1 MPRVYLGLGSNVEP
15 EKNFCSCMVALL
27 GRFELVVASRVYQT
41 PAEGF
46 VSADF
51 LNAVVCIDTER
62 SVDVLRNSLRSIE
75 REHGRRRSQSEK
87 FNSRTLDIDLLLYDD
102 LVCEEEHYRLPHRDI
117 LTYGF
122 VLYPLSE
129 IAPDAQHPV
138 LKQSFQTLAAESAL
152 NRNMTAVQLDCVH
165 WPSNTQ

>member
-15 EKNFCSCMVALL
+15 EKNICSCLAALL
-27 GRFELVVASRVYQT
+27 ERFELVAASRVYQT

-46 VSADF
+46 VGADF
-51 LNAVVCIDTER
+51 LNAVVALETEY
-62 SVDVLRNSLRSIE
+62 SVDALRISLRSIE

-102 LVCEEEHYRLPHRDI
+102 WVVEEANYRLPHRDV
-117 LTYGF
+117 LKYAF

-129 IAPDAQHPV
+129 IAPDMLHPV
-138 LKQSFQTLAAESAL
+138 LQQSFLELAEASRLSRE
-152 NRNMTAVQLDCVH
+152 NMTVVKPNCAH
-165 WPSNTQ
+165 WPEY

>member
-15 EKNFCSCMVALL
+15 EKNICSCIRALTQ
-27 GRFELVVASRVYQT
+27 RFTLIATSHVYQT

-46 VSADF
+46 VGADF
-51 LNAVVCIDTER
+51 LNAVVGIETGY
-62 SVDVLRNSLRSIE
+62 SVDALRISLRSIE

-102 LVCEEEHYRLPHRDI
+102 LVVEEANYRLPHRDVI
-117 LTYGF
+117 KYAF

-129 IAPDAQHPV
+129 IAPDVLHPV
-138 LKQSFQTLAAESAL
+138 LQQSLGDLADDSAL
-152 NRNMTAVQLDCVH
+152 KRDNMTVVALDCA
-165 WPSNTQ
+165 